1 MMLGKGRWGRGGRG
15 RIGCRIGCRVG
26 CRVGC
31 RIDCRIGGCRID
43 CRIGGCRIDCRIGG
57 CRISCRIGGCRISC
71 RIDCR
76 IGCRINGSRSCEACG
91 GGSRRRR
98 RILQCSVIVVIVRP
112 PSLIQLRELLRSLN
126 GVSFTGECSCDKRKQ
141 GEDANGVNHFHF
153 GLDLALEFLYFSF
166 RMNFRGKISDLSSE

>member
-1 MMLGKGRWGRGGRG
+1 MGSIMMLGKGRWGGRGRG
-15 RIGCRIGCRVG
+15 RIGCRIGCR
-26 CRVGC
+26 
-31 RIDCRIGGCRID
+31 IGGCRIV
-43 CRIGGCRIDCRIGG
+43 GCRIGG
-57 CRISCRIGGCRISC
+57 CRISCRIGCRISC

-98 RILQCSVIVVIVRP
+98 RRRILQCSVIVRP
-112 PSLIQLRELLRSLN
+112 PSLIQLCELLRSLN

-141 GEDANGVNHFHF
+141 GEDANGINHFHF

-166 RMNFRGKISDLSSE
+166 RMNFRR

>member
-15 RIGCRIGCRVG
+15 RIGCRIGCRIGGCRIG

-31 RIDCRIGGCRID
+31 RVSCRID
-43 CRIGGCRIDCRIGG
+43 
-57 CRISCRIGGCRISC
+57 CRIGGCRISC

-76 IGCRINGSRSCEACG
+76 IGCRINGSRSCACG
-91 GGSRRRR
+91 GGSRRRRR

-141 GEDANGVNHFHF
+141 GQDANGVNHFHF
-153 GLDLALEFLYFSF
+153 SLDLALEFLYFSF
-166 RMNFRGKISDLSSE
+166 RMNFRR

>member
-26 CRVGC
+26 CR
-31 RIDCRIGGCRID
+31 
-43 CRIGGCRIDCRIGG
+43 IDCRIGG
-57 CRISCRIGGCRISC
+57 CRISCRIG
-71 RIDCR
+71 CR
-76 IGCRINGSRSCEACG
+76 IGCRINGSRTCEACG

-98 RILQCSVIVVIVRP
+98 RRKILQCSVIVVIVRP